1 MANRRNLK
9 KSIHNIT
16 SELVNETYI
25 VYGLLEKID
34 NDAWLQL
41 LQRIAALNNDFL
53 ARANHPEP
61 GNVKAFYK
69 QLRADFDAEVA
80 QIINDLAKK

>member
-34 NDAWLQL
+34 NGAWLQL

-80 QIINDLAKK
+80 QIIYELAKK